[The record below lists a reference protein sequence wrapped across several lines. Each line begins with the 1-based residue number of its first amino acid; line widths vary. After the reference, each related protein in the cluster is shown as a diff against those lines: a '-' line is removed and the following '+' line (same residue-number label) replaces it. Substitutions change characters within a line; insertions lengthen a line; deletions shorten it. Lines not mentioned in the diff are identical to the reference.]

1 MVNAPAYVEA
11 GGMPHRLR
19 PARLHRGLHL
29 IELLVAVMLIV
40 LGTLAAFAL
49 VKYKRLVG
57 GGMLKIT
64 NQTVAE
70 ALTRLGYDAAEAAA
84 KRAVADADFLDKDG
98 AQLVIE
104 RGDVLKAEIE
114 RATINALKQLSS
126 RYPVLAET
134 RLLKPV
140 SKSTVPART
149 KPWSAAEF
157 YQTGHGLYVH
167 DTFIDRLNLSIS
179 QIGDSTLERPY
190 IASLLKVNAY
200 DKDIREELPKT
211 HLSTLEDIA

>member
-1 MVNAPAYVEA
+1 M
-11 GGMPHRLR
+11 
-19 PARLHRGLHL
+19 
-29 IELLVAVMLIV
+29 
-40 LGTLAAFAL
+40 
-49 VKYKRLVG
+49 
-57 GGMLKIT
+57 
-64 NQTVAE
+64 
-70 ALTRLGYDAAEAAA
+70 
-84 KRAVADADFLDKDG
+84 
-98 AQLVIE
+98 
-104 RGDVLKAEIE
+104 
-114 RATINALKQLSS
+114 
-126 RYPVLAET
+126 LAET

-211 HLSTLEDIA
+211 HLSTLEDIAYLIEAQSNGQSGFLLNRGYYTNIFYVEGKNSKVLAVGVSWDSSNCDWNVYSWKLGEGGYWPTENQVLCPGIAAL